1 VTPAPRPGPDTPP
14 AATTGPDSAR
24 GRQARRLWSS
34 SLIRQNIL
42 YLIGIG
48 GSGAGVLI
56 AQSYAAHH
64 LTAVANGE
72 SFSVV
77 AVLNLLY
84 TVSFV
89 VNAGAARE
97 VAATVAR
104 GVPAIQRWADLRRST
119 MRIGLALGAIMI
131 PVDFLLAFLL
141 HLPHPEVLATTVVAG
156 PLSAFTGVQRGYL
169 QGTRDFRRLAVNFL
183 IYGGTVVVL
192 SVVLLHLH
200 LGSAAVPS
208 ATVGGVL
215 GSSLYPRHPGAHL
228 ERAAAAHGHLIDYT
242 VVAGAAT
249 APLFNNVDVVAARH
263 VLPGG
268 SAGLYSGL
276 SVMGK
281 IIFFGTSSLSA
292 VMYPRLAAAATTSA
306 RRRLLLQTLVAL
318 CAADGVALLAYGFFA
333 KPLLR
338 LVLGAQYAG
347 DSAHLLLFTVGV
359 IALTFVNL
367 MVYYGMGTH
376 NRHFAIVPAIGVPV
390 LIAWLFESPP
400 QLSAFVPR
408 IASALLVLA
417 VLETVLVLP
426 GALRRGDQVSE
437 APPGGIP

>member
-1 VTPAPRPGPDTPP
+1 VTSPPPSGPGAPP
-14 AATTGPDSAR
+14 ATNPTGPNAAK
-24 GRQARRLWSS
+24 GRTRRLFAS

-64 LTAVANGE
+64 LTAVENGE

-84 TVSFV
+84 TIAFV
-89 VNAGAARE
+89 VNAGTARE
-97 VAATVAR
+97 VAGTVAR
-104 GVPAIQRWADLRRST
+104 GVPAIQRWADLRSST
-119 MRIGLALGAIMI
+119 LRIGLALGAVMI

-169 QGTRDFRRLAVNFL
+169 QGTRDFRRLALNFL
-183 IYGGTVVVL
+183 LYGGTVVVL
-192 SVVLLHLH
+192 AVVLLHLH
-200 LGSAAVPS
+200 LGSAAVPV

-215 GSSLYPRHPGAHL
+215 ASSLYPRHPGAHL
-228 ERAAAAHGHLIDYT
+228 ERAAAHGHLIDYT

-263 VLPGG
+263 VLPAG

-281 IIFFGTSSLSA
+281 IIFFGTASLSA
-292 VMYPRLAAAATTSA
+292 VMYPRLAAAATASA

-333 KPLLR
+333 KPLLK
-338 LVLGAQYAG
+338 LVLGARYAV
-347 DSAHLLLFTVGV
+347 DSTHLLLFTIGV

-367 MVYYGMGTH
+367 MVYYGMGTRI
-376 NRHFAIVPAIGVPV
+376 RHFAIVPAIGVPV
-390 LIAWLFESPP
+390 LIAWLFASPP

-426 GALRRGDQVSE
+426 RALRRGDRVSE